1 MKSKQPR
8 KKIKC
13 HLCLLCV
20 LSNKILSTSHR
31 PPTSPGQLFTKLNK
45 LHIAPS
51 NEVIWRTHTY
61 VRTNVLYLHRY
72 DIHAEL
78 VYCTHTQL
86 QHTDSYIVPT
96 QYTDPRT
103 VLYSHTA
110 TKAACTRD
118 NPKACQWNKGHPMQT
133 LLELTAHQT
142 TFHCGHYSSH
152 ASHLLQFTHSNGC
165 PGSTAP
171 NH

>member
-31 PPTSPGQLFTKLNK
+31 PPTSPGQPFTKLNK

-61 VRTNVLYLHRY
+61 VRMYSTCTGTTYMQSSYTVPTHRY
-72 DIHAEL
+72 NIQTHIL
-78 VYCTHTQL
+78 YPHNIQTHVLLYCTHIQL
-86 QHTDSYIVPT
+86 QRQPAH
-96 QYTDPRT
+96 
-103 VLYSHTA
+103 
-110 TKAACTRD
+110 